1 MSVSNS
7 FISVETVMPG
17 AHLRG
22 VPLSFLTTY
31 KYPLSPNQKTL
42 RKSLSFI
49 FFPLRLKYY
58 NFSVW
63 KNIWSDFQGKC
74 PFLIRSFPGYFVV
87 GIISGGGTHLL
98 TYSYPL
104 SQTRPFRKTSSF
116 FVKITLLILILALKT
131 CRDLSL
137 RVFTMACSFIIFLRL
152 DLWDSILVSLKL
164 RYEHT

>member
-22 VPLSFLTTY
+22 GPIIISDHIQVPTI
-31 KYPLSPNQKTL
+31 P
-42 RKSLSFI
+42 KSKDTAKIIIEFHL
-49 FFPLRLKYY
+49 FPSTIKIL

-87 GIISGGGTHLL
+87 GIISGGGHLL

-164 RYEHT
+164 CYEHT